1 MKGLSF
7 NILKYKAKDFL
18 LRYLKRFFNGKRLQA
33 KHIFVV
39 DVVDWLPWLIACILA
54 KNPEKRAKN

>member
-18 LRYLKRFFNGKRLQA
+18 LRYLKRFFNGNLNNLNWEVWFLKVSTINNLS
-33 KHIFVV
+33 
-39 DVVDWLPWLIACILA
+39 
-54 KNPEKRAKN
+54 